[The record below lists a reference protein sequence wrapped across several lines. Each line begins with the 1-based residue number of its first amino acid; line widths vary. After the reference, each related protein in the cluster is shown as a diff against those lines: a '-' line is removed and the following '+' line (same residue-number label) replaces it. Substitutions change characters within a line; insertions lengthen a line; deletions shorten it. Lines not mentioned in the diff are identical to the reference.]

1 MGRGGREGG
10 RGWVA
15 VIIRFHIKINKIY
28 KLSGAATPL
37 GQGQQ
42 MVLIIS
48 NEKSSPKCSKLQQTA

>member
-1 MGRGGREGG
+1 MGRGNSYHQVLYERS
-10 RGWVA
+10 
-15 VIIRFHIKINKIY
+15 IY

-48 NEKSSPKCSKLQQTA
+48 NEISSPKCLNLQGTA